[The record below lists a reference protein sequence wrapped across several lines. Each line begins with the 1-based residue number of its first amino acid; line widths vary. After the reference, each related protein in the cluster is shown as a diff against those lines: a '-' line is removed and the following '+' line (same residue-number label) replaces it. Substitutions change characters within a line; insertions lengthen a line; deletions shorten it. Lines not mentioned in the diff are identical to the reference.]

1 MSNRDE
7 GNAFEVFNDDSPKDG
22 QTSAK
27 LLYDYEKHYM
37 QLLTTHKNDIEFI
50 ATLLKNLRSEQNES
64 TEKIIEL
71 NQKLLEQGVDEDVKN
86 TWLKHLANNLNRS
99 FQLSYELISH
109 YIIMDDETF
118 KAELQ
123 KRIKG

>member
-1 MSNRDE
+1 MIMSNRDE

-64 TEKIIEL
+64 TEKIT
-71 NQKLLEQGVDEDVKN
+71 KL
-86 TWLKHLANNLNRS
+86 
-99 FQLSYELISH
+99 
-109 YIIMDDETF
+109 ETT
-118 KAELQ
+118 
-123 KRIKG
+123 IKIVSKML